1 MNLPSNY
8 TIVMLIP
15 TYIKWFIVKSI
26 YPRSSSNKSS
36 LQQQHKFGC
45 YGNILLNIGNK
56 TRTVM
61 TVIIIE
67 GKAFAHMATI
77 LN

>member
-1 MNLPSNY
+1 MNLPSTY
-8 TIVMLIP
+8 TRVMQHAYL
-15 TYIKWFIVKSI
+15 YWFKVKSI
-26 YPRSSSNKSS
+26 NSRPSSNKSS
-36 LQQQHKFGC
+36 SCKFGC

-77 LN
+77 IKIV